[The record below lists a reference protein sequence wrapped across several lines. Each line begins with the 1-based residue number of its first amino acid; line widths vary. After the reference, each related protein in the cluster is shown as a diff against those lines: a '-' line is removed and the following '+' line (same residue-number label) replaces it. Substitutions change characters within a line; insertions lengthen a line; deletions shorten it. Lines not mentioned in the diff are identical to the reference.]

1 MKLLS
6 AKQQRIL
13 TFVNE
18 FIAERGYPPT
28 IRDIQSGCNVS
39 STSVV
44 DYNLNILAQRGHLR
58 RDAEVSRGIG
68 VNAAKQKRLVTIP
81 LVGCIAAGEPI
92 PVPDPSAWDN
102 LDGTET
108 LELTEDIIQGNHQT
122 FALKVKGNSM
132 VDALVDD
139 GDIVL
144 LEPTNQVQNGEM
156 VAAWLKEKEEVTLKK
171 FYKEADY
178 IRLQPCNSQMAPLYI
193 HPDNLVI
200 QGKVIAVLRQLR

>member
-6 AKQQRIL
+6 GRQQRIL
-13 TFVNE
+13 TFISE
-18 FIAERGYPPT
+18 FIADRGYPPT
-28 IRDIQSGCNVS
+28 VRDIQAGCSIS

-44 DYNLNILAQRGHLR
+44 DYNLNILVQQEYLR

-68 VNAAKQKRLVTIP
+68 LNSTKLKKLVSVP
-81 LVGCIAAGEPI
+81 LVGFIAAGEPI
-92 PVPDPSAWDN
+92 PVPDATAWDN
-102 LDGTET
+102 LANAET
-108 LELTEDIIQGNHQT
+108 LELSDDFLKGRRQI

-132 VDALVDD
+132 IDALVDD

-144 LEPTNQVQNGEM
+144 LEPTGTVQDGQM

-171 FYKEADY
+171 FYREADN

-193 HPDNLVI
+193 HPDNLEI
-200 QGKVIAVLRQLR
+200 QGRVVAVLRQMR

>member
-1 MKLLS
+1 MKPLS

-13 TFVNE
+13 TFVSE

-28 IRDIQSGCNVS
+28 VRDIQFGCDIS

-44 DYNLNILAQRGHLR
+44 DYNLNILVQQGHLR

-68 VNAAKQKRLVTIP
+68 LNEAKQKRLVTVP

-92 PVPDPSAWDN
+92 PVPAPSAWDN
-102 LDGTET
+102 LAGGET
-108 LELTEDIIQGNHQT
+108 LELTEDIIKGKCQI

-144 LEPTNQVQNGEM
+144 LEPTNTVQDGQM
-156 VAAWLKEKEEVTLKK
+156 VAAWLKEKEETTLKR
-171 FYKEADY
+171 FYREADY
-178 IRLQPCNSQMAPLYI
+178 IRLQPCNSQMSPIYV
-193 HPDNLVI
+193 HSDSVEI
-200 QGKVIAVLRQLR
+200 QGRVVAVLRQIK

>member
-1 MKLLS
+1 MKPLS
-6 AKQQRIL
+6 TKQQRIL
-13 TFVNE
+13 SFVSE

-28 IRDIQSGCNVS
+28 VRDIQSGCDIS

-44 DYNLNILAQRGHLR
+44 DYNLNILVQQGHLR

-68 VNAAKQKRLVTIP
+68 LNEAKQKRLVTVP

-92 PVPDPSAWDN
+92 PVPTPSAWDN
-102 LDGTET
+102 LAGGET
-108 LELTEDIIQGNHQT
+108 LELTEDIIKGKSQV

-144 LEPTNQVQNGEM
+144 LEPTNNVQDGQM
-156 VAAWLKEKEEVTLKK
+156 VAAWLKEKEETTLKR
-171 FYKEADY
+171 FYREADH
-178 IRLQPCNSQMAPLYI
+178 IRLQPCNSQMSPIYV
-193 HPDNLVI
+193 HPDSVEI
-200 QGKVIAVLRQLR
+200 QGRVVAVLRQIR